1 MIVVVPSNAGDL
13 HCLLSSRATRG
24 ICISQRPPIPPN
36 ENSCKARL
44 DPDTTFT
51 TARPRLLYN
60 RRVAFFRN
68 LKITLEMIK
77 WEHSIFALPF
87 ALCGAMLAAGGI
99 PAWRQLAWIVVAMVS
114 ARSAAMAFN
123 RLADASIDAANPRT
137 ATRALPVG
145 QLTPAFVSAFV
156 LVSCAIFVLAAWQL
170 NRLTL
175 LLSPVALAVILL
187 YSYTKRFTRWSHLFL
202 GFALGIA
209 PTAAWIAV
217 RGSLD
222 PRILLL
228 TAAVT
233 FWVGGFD
240 VIYAC
245 QDHDYDRS
253 HGLHSLPRYL
263 GVRNALIL
271 ARLFHLVMLALLIA
285 LVVSF
290 GLGKLAFAGVAAVAA
305 LLLYE
310 HTLVRHD
317 DLSKLNAAFFT
328 MNGVISVVFFL
339 FVAGDV
345 LLRRG

>member
-1 MIVVVPSNAGDL
+1 VGFL
-13 HCLLSSRATRG
+13 H
-24 ICISQRPPIPPN
+24 
-36 ENSCKARL
+36 
-44 DPDTTFT
+44 
-51 TARPRLLYN
+51 
-60 RRVAFFRN
+60 N

-87 ALCGAMLAAGGI
+87 ALCGAMLAAGGL
-99 PAWRQLAWIVVAMVS
+99 PGWSQLGWIVVAMVS

-137 ATRALPVG
+137 ATRALPAGV
-145 QLTPAFVSAFV
+145 LTPAFVTSFV
-156 LVSCAIFVLAAWQL
+156 LIACGVFVLAASQL

-175 LLSPVALAVILL
+175 WLSPVALAVVLF
-187 YSYTKRFTRWSHLFL
+187 YSYAKRFTRWSHLLL

-209 PTAAWIAV
+209 PAAAWIAV

-222 PRILLL
+222 LRILLL

-245 QDHDYDRS
+245 QDYDFDRNT
-253 HGLHSLPRYL
+253 GLHSIPRHL
-263 GVRNALIL
+263 GIHSALWVARIFHLIMLGLLVALIL
-271 ARLFHLVMLALLIA
+271 A
-285 LVVSF
+285 F
-290 GLGKLAFAGVAAVAA
+290 GLGKLAIVGVAAVAA
-305 LLLYE
+305 LLAYE
-310 HTLVRHD
+310 HSLVRHD

-339 FVAGDV
+339 FVASD
-345 LLRRG
+345 LLLGKPLAR